1 METRLKNLLD
11 KKLYRD
17 ILTFFYKNQTSVDS
31 VGGISTWVG
40 DSRENVHSAL
50 DKLVKMGVLNEDS
63 QGVTK
68 GYCYTR
74 DEEIMDI
81 IEELMQ
87 DAKS

>member
-1 METRLKNLLD
+1 METTLKNLLD

-17 ILTFFYKNQTSVDS
+17 ILSFFYRNQMSVDS

-40 DSRENVHSAL
+40 DSRENVQSVL
-50 DKLVKMGVLNEDS
+50 DELVDLGVLNRDS
-63 QGVTK
+63 EGVTK

-74 DEEIMDI
+74 DEEIMAI
-81 IEELMQ
+81 VEGLMQ